1 MVFQKQYHFTHGTFS
16 MANDMSWF
24 TDDVIPLI
32 KKQMTSTLDK
42 QTRFLQ

>member
-32 KKQMTSTLDK
+32 KKQMGNAEK
-42 QTRFLQ
+42 QLKFL